1 MDNYLQ
7 NAIGIVSAPL
17 RGRLIQQGFTD
28 DLARLATRDKD
39 YVSKAA
45 SAIRKQGGGAA
56 QAMSI
61 GIEEDLAHLYKWA
74 KCNDLVQRDLV
85 FNRATLPNIR
95 NVGTW
100 MDQLE
105 KDTNEDPGKFT
116 TQGKFKAL
124 MEKFRQFLS
133 VETNSAGVPI
143 LYAIKIGDAL
153 PAAADDPGLACLHLM
168 RN

>member
-1 MDNYLQ
+1 MAALAAAAGGIQMDNHLHHT
-7 NAIGIVSAPL
+7 IGIVSAPL
-17 RGRLIQQGFTD
+17 RGRLIQKSFND

-39 YVSKAA
+39 FVSKAA

-74 KCNDLVQRDLV
+74 KCTQLVQRDLAL
-85 FNRATLPNIR
+85 NQATLLNIR

-105 KDTNEDPGKFT
+105 KDTNKDPGKLLL
-116 TQGKFKAL
+116 KESL
-124 MEKFRQFLS
+124 R
-133 VETNSAGVPI
+133 
-143 LYAIKIGDAL
+143 
-153 PAAADDPGLACLHLM
+153 C
-168 RN
+168 